1 MIYFKQR
8 EVIMDDQE
16 INDLKKAKRDLQ
28 NIYELCENNIGTT
41 INDTIS
47 RVFREIK
54 ERVPPAK
61 KKVSIALQKHGYY

>member
-1 MIYFKQR
+1 MY
-8 EVIMDDQE
+8 EQE

-47 RVFREIK
+47 RAFREII
-54 ERVPPAK
+54 ERVTPAK
-61 KKVSIALQKHGYY
+61 SKVSIALQKYGH